1 MITVHLKN
9 ALAVGLMAPF
19 LACAGTSVEARP
31 RPLPGDQAKDGI
43 NVVSHLSLREESA
56 GRLLTTVHWRKHYLY
71 VELASRPVVL
81 EIDVSD
87 AARPAIVG
95 ELPLSKGGPDSH
107 VDLVVGNSMLVT
119 DSEDTAAQKT
129 PRSVKVMNFAE
140 AANPRVVQE
149 FANVT
154 GFLRDANRGLVYV
167 FNNAGLWI
175 LRESPAPDEEL
186 QKQYEHDVLYNH

>member
-1 MITVHLKN
+1 M
-9 ALAVGLMAPF
+9 
-19 LACAGTSVEARP
+19 
-31 RPLPGDQAKDGI
+31 
-43 NVVSHLSLREESA
+43 
-56 GRLLTTVHWRKHYLY
+56 
-71 VELASRPVVL
+71 
-81 EIDVSD
+81 
-87 AARPAIVG
+87 
-95 ELPLSKGGPDSH
+95 
-107 VDLVVGNSMLVT
+107 DLVVGNSMLVT